1 LEKTVVEDV
10 ELDAAGEA
18 LIVAVRPKWSER
30 DRCGLCRRRSPG
42 FDLGQGRR
50 RWRALDLGELPCY
63 LEGEAPRAR
72 CEEHGV
78 VVCSVPWARHGARF
92 TRSFEDQV
100 AWLAVHTSKQA
111 VAELMRVAWRSVGR
125 ICARVMADQ
134 AAGRDLFAGLHR
146 IGIDEISRRKGQ
158 RYLTVVVCHETG
170 RLVWA
175 AEGADRKT
183 LRRFFEVLG
192 AERCAEIS
200 LVSADMGAWIARE
213 VEAHCPKAA
222 LCVDP
227 FHVVKLA
234 TEALDE
240 VRREVWNDARRG
252 GHDQEARRLKGA
264 RYALWKNPERLTE
277 RQRRKLSEIQ
287 QTNRRLYRAYLLK
300 EQLRQIYRLPGDQAI
315 ALLEAWL
322 LWARRCRLPS
332 FVKLAKTITEQRAGI
347 VAAIRHG
354 LSNALVEAVNTKIR
368 LIARR
373 AFGFHSADALIALA
387 MLSLGRLCP
396 PLPGR

>member
-1 LEKTVVEDV
+1 
-10 ELDAAGEA
+10 
-18 LIVAVRPKWSER
+18 
-30 DRCGLCRRRSPG
+30 
-42 FDLGQGRR
+42 
-50 RWRALDLGELPCY
+50 
-63 LEGEAPRAR
+63 
-72 CEEHGV
+72 
-78 VVCSVPWARHGARF
+78 
-92 TRSFEDQV
+92 
-100 AWLAVHTSKQA
+100 

-125 ICARVMADQ
+125 ICERVMADR
-134 AAGRDLFAGLHR
+134 AAGRDLFAGLRR
-146 IGIDEISRRKGQ
+146 IGIDEISRRKGR

-183 LRRFFEVLG
+183 LRRFFEALG
-192 AERCAEIS
+192 DERCAEIS
-200 LVSADMGAWIARE
+200 LVSADMGSWIARE
-213 VEAHCPKAA
+213 VEARCPNAA

-227 FHVVKLA
+227 FHVIKLA
-234 TEALDE
+234 TDALDE
-240 VRREVWNDARRG
+240 VRREVWNDARHG
-252 GHDQEARRLKGA
+252 GHDQQARRLKGA
-264 RYALWKNPERLTE
+264 RYALWKNPERLTG

-300 EQLRQIYRLPGDQAI
+300 EQLRQIYRLPADEAI

-322 LWARRCRLPS
+322 AWARRCRLPA
-332 FVKLAKTITEQRAGI
+332 FIKLAKTITEQRAGI

-373 AFGFHSADALIALA
+373 AFGLHSADALIALA

-396 PLPGR
+396 QLPGR